1 MILRKS
7 VYVMRHN
14 FYFDLSILVPHQNP
28 MTKKVMEALEER
40 QKKNPREGRYFVKPE
55 KDPTKDIPKEDL
67 IETEYE
73 GFKDLSDAVS
83 DRQEE
88 NKYESVDTTSMPI
101 GEEIP
106 EYVPDTPKEEDES
119 DTTENIIDESAPQE
133 DDPEYTEEAGEP
145 STESTTEEENF
156 DDELNDIDSILE
168 EYFYPDYNGIEDEG
182 PAQESVGRET
192 PEIPSV
198 LREVEAEDKENPIP
212 LNISAT
218 TKRKSADPKIDPE
231 TYVDKKEDSNEA
243 KVKKMI
249 YNFTSLPLTK
259 KKAYANEIYNFIMDN
274 HVNVNLCQYRSIWK
288 LVDKPFIESQE
299 KE

>member
-83 DRQEE
+83 DIQEE

-106 EYVPDTPKEEDES
+106 EYAPDTPKEEDDS
-119 DTTENIIDESAPQE
+119 DNTETIIDESAPQE
-133 DDPEYTEEAGEP
+133 DDPEYTEEAGKP

-168 EYFYPDYNGIEDEG
+168 EYFYPDYNGIEDEE

-299 KE
+299 NK

>member
-14 FYFDLSILVPHQNP
+14 FYFDLNILVPHRNT
-28 MTKKVMEALEER
+28 MAKRVMEALEER

-73 GFKDLSDAVS
+73 GFKDLSDAVV

-88 NKYESVDTTSMPI
+88 NKYKPVDTSSMPI

-106 EYVPDTPKEEDES
+106 EFIPDTPKEEEES
-119 DTTENIIDESAPQE
+119 NNTETIIDESAPQE

-156 DDELNDIDSILE
+156 DDVLSDIDSILE
-168 EYFYPDYNGIEDEG
+168 EYTTSDYGDIEDEC

-231 TYVDKKEDSNEA
+231 TYVDKVENANET

-249 YNFTSLPLTK
+249 ARFTSCPLTE
-259 KKAYANEIYNFIMDN
+259 KKAYANQIYNFIMDN
-274 HVNVNLCQYRSIWK
+274 HVNIDLSKYRTIWK

>member
-83 DRQEE
+83 DIQEE

-106 EYVPDTPKEEDES
+106 EYAPDTPKEEDDS
-119 DTTENIIDESAPQE
+119 DNTETIIDESAPQE
-133 DDPEYTEEAGEP
+133 DDPEYTEEAGKP

-168 EYFYPDYNGIEDEG
+168 EYFYPDYNGIEDEE

-274 HVNVNLCQYRSIWK
+274 HVDVNLCQYRSIWK

-299 KE
+299 NK

>member
-40 QKKNPREGRYFVKPE
+40 KKKNPREGRYFIKPE

-73 GFKDLSDAVS
+73 GFKDLSDAVA

-88 NKYESVDTTSMPI
+88 NKYEPVDTSSMPI

-106 EYVPDTPKEEDES
+106 EYVPDTPKEDES
-119 DTTENIIDESAPQE
+119 DNTENIIDESAPQE

-145 STESTTEEENF
+145 STEESF
-156 DDELNDIDSILE
+156 DDVLNDIDSILE
-168 EYFYPDYNGIEDEG
+168 ECLYPDYNGIEDEG
-182 PAQESVGRET
+182 PVQESVERET

-299 KE
+299 NK

>member
-1 MILRKS
+1 MIIRKS

-14 FYFDLSILVPHQNP
+14 FYFDLSILVPHQNS

-73 GFKDLSDAVS
+73 GFKDLSDAVA

-88 NKYESVDTTSMPI
+88 NKYKPVDTSSMPI

-106 EYVPDTPKEEDES
+106 EYVPDTPKEEDAS
-119 DTTENIIDESAPQE
+119 DNTETIIDESAPQE
-133 DDPEYTEEAGEP
+133 NDPEYTEEAGEP

-168 EYFYPDYNGIEDEG
+168 EYFYPDYNDIEDEE

-274 HVNVNLCQYRSIWK
+274 HVDVNLCQYRSIWK
-288 LVDKPFIESQE
+288 LVDNPFIESQE

>member
-1 MILRKS
+1 
-7 VYVMRHN
+7 MRHN
-14 FYFDLSILVPHQNP
+14 FYFDLNILVPHQNS

-40 QKKNPREGRYFVKPE
+40 KKKNPREGRYFVKPE

-73 GFKDLSDAVS
+73 GFKDLSDVVA
-83 DRQEE
+83 DKQEE
-88 NKYESVDTTSMPI
+88 NKYKPVDTSTMPI
-101 GEEIP
+101 GDEIP
-106 EYVPDTPKEEDES
+106 EYTPDTPEEKDI
-119 DTTENIIDESAPQE
+119 DDDKDPIIDIPAPQE

-145 STESTTEEENF
+145 STESTSEENF
-156 DDELNDIDSILE
+156 DDDLNIIDSILE
-168 EYFYPDYNGIEDEG
+168 EFSSPEYGDIEDEG

-231 TYVDKKEDSNEA
+231 TYVDKKETANET

-249 YNFTSLPLTK
+249 SRFTSLPLTE

-274 HVNVNLCQYRSIWK
+274 HVNVDLSKYRTIWK

>member
-40 QKKNPREGRYFVKPE
+40 KKKNPREGRYFIKPE

-73 GFKDLSDAVS
+73 GFKDLSDAVA

-88 NKYESVDTTSMPI
+88 NKYKPVDISSMPI

-106 EYVPDTPKEEDES
+106 EYVPDTPKEEDDS
-119 DTTENIIDESAPQE
+119 DNTETIIYESAPQE
-133 DDPEYTEEAGEP
+133 DDPEYTEESGEP

-168 EYFYPDYNGIEDEG
+168 EYFYPDYNDIEDEE

>member
-40 QKKNPREGRYFVKPE
+40 KKKNPREGRYFIKPE

-83 DRQEE
+83 DIQEE

-106 EYVPDTPKEEDES
+106 EYAPDTPKEEDDS
-119 DTTENIIDESAPQE
+119 DNTETIIDESAPQE

-145 STESTTEEENF
+145 STESATEEENF

-168 EYFYPDYNGIEDEG
+168 EYFYPDYNGIEDEE

-274 HVNVNLCQYRSIWK
+274 HVDVNLCQYRSIWK

>member
-14 FYFDLSILVPHQNP
+14 FYFDLSILVPHQNS

-40 QKKNPREGRYFVKPE
+40 KKKNPREGRYFVKPE

-73 GFKDLSDAVS
+73 GFKDLSDAVA
-83 DRQEE
+83 DKQEE
-88 NKYESVDTTSMPI
+88 NNYIPPIDTSKMPI
-101 GEEIP
+101 GDEIP
-106 EYVPDTPKEEDES
+106 EYIPDTDIDDDSNKEE
-119 DTTENIIDESAPQE
+119 IIDTHTPQE

-145 STESTTEEENF
+145 STESISEEENF
-156 DDELNDIDSILE
+156 DDELNDINSILE
-168 EYFYPDYNGIEDEG
+168 EFSSPEYGDVEDEE

-299 KE
+299 NK